1 MKQWNK
7 VKGNEGLNGNANGK
21 YYARFTQPRSI
32 FRTLGRDKLKL
43 ARERIKELKISE
55 SNQPIHK
62 AQATCK
68 SLGDLVG
75 AYKENELP
83 RKLKLWKTKPSE
95 QEQNQKDHSPD

>member
-7 VKGNEGLNGNANGK
+7 VKGIEGLNRNANGK
-21 YYARFTQPRSI
+21 YYARFTKPRKT

-55 SNQPIHK
+55 SNASIHK

-68 SLGDLVG
+68 SLGDWLNATKKV
-75 AYKENELP
+75 NDQEL
-83 RKLKLWKTKPSE
+83 KYQ
-95 QEQNQKDHSPD
+95 QERSLG